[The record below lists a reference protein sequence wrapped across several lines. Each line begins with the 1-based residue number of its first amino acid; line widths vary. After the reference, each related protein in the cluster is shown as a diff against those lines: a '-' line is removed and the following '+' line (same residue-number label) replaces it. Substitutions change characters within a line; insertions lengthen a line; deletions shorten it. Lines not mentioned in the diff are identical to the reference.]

1 MANTTAAAAS
11 IEASTGRAQASEQ
24 TVADDH
30 YEQRVDLAAAFRWF
44 ARLGM
49 AESVANHFSV
59 AVSGDGNR
67 FLINPCHRHFSQ
79 ITASELLLLDARDPN
94 ALERPD
100 APDPTAWYLHSGL
113 HAQVPH
119 SRCVM
124 HLHCKYATALGCLA
138 DSTLYPIDINAA
150 RFFGRVAVDT
160 QFSGMALSSDE
171 AARQAALLESGK
183 SVLLMANHGVLV
195 VGATVAAAFDELYY
209 FERAAEMLLTCYATG
224 KPLRF
229 MPEAIAELTQ
239 RQWRDYPGFAAHHL
253 MAVRGILDREEPEYR
268 R

>member
-1 MANTTAAAAS
+1 MTA
-11 IEASTGRAQASEQ
+11 EFQ
-24 TVADDH
+24 
-30 YEQRVDLAAAFRWF
+30 EQRADLAAAFRWF

-67 FLINPCHRHFSQ
+67 FLINPCRRHFSQ
-79 ITASELLLLDARDPN
+79 ITASELLLLDAHDPSTLQKPN
-94 ALERPD
+94 
-100 APDPTAWYLHSGL
+100 APDPTAWYLHAGL
-113 HAQVPH
+113 HANVPH
-119 SRCVM
+119 ARCVM

-150 RFFGRVAVDT
+150 RFFGRVAIDA

-171 AARQAALLESGK
+171 AARQAKLLVDGK

-209 FERAAEMLLTCYATG
+209 FERAAEMLLTCYSTG

-229 MPEAIAELTQ
+229 MPHATAELTK
-239 RQWRDYPGFAAHHL
+239 RQWLEYGNFPADHL
-253 MAVRGILDREEPEYR
+253 NAVKEILDREEPEFR